1 MKITCAFQYE
11 LYVDETRRA
20 ALSRNAGCR
29 RFVFNKALGIQNER
43 KSKGEKLLTY
53 KELAHELVLW
63 KKQPET
69 AFLREAMS
77 QPLQQALLDLDRAIS
92 DSFRPKS
99 DPAHKGWPKFKAKDI
114 GDGFRIPQFA
124 PEHIDDANGRVK
136 LPKIGWIRYRR
147 TRAIAFECANGT
159 LVPGVVKLIHVK
171 KDCGRWFVIF
181 TVEFEVKVPDM
192 KALDVGIDVGVV
204 HAVAT
209 SDGRFYDLDTEK
221 IRSIEKRI
229 AGLKRKLS
237 LNQESRKKLAK
248 LGLAEPFDKKQPS
261 RKRRRLKEKLQ
272 KLYRKIRCIRQDFN
286 RKTAHALA
294 QEYGCVYVEDLKVK
308 NMTASAKGTVANPG
322 KNVKQK
328 SGLNRAILRTGFYS
342 LRQAIEWQLLKVG
355 GVMIPVDPRGTSI
368 TCPHCQSRDKRNRP
382 TQAIFKCVN
391 ESCGFKANA
400 DVVGALNVLRK
411 GRTGPSA
418 HNKKHIAHVVSIGE
432 QGFRPED
439 SMPSMGTALEPRDR
453 VVQGIPAL

>member
-1 MKITCAFQYE
+1 
-11 LYVDETRRA
+11 
-20 ALSRNAGCR
+20 
-29 RFVFNKALGIQNER
+29 
-43 KSKGEKLLTY
+43 
-53 KELAHELVLW
+53 
-63 KKQPET
+63 
-69 AFLREAMS
+69 
-77 QPLQQALLDLDRAIS
+77 
-92 DSFRPKS
+92 
-99 DPAHKGWPKFKAKDI
+99 
-114 GDGFRIPQFA
+114 
-124 PEHIDDANGRVK
+124 
-136 LPKIGWIRYRR
+136 
-147 TRAIAFECANGT
+147 
-159 LVPGVVKLIHVK
+159 
-171 KDCGRWFVIF
+171 VIF

-209 SDGRFYDLDTEK
+209 SDGRFYDLDTAK

-261 RKRRRLKEKLQ
+261 CKRRRLKEKLQ

-308 NMTASAKGTVANPG
+308 NMTASVKGTVENPG

-342 LRQAIEWQLLKVG
+342 LRQAIEWQLLKMG
-355 GVMIPVDPRGTSI
+355 GVVIPVDPRGTSI
-368 TCPHCQSRDKRNRP
+368 TCPHCQTRDKRNRP

-418 HNKKHIAHVVSIGE
+418 HNKKHIAHVVSVVE
-432 QGFRPED
+432 QGFRPKD

>member
-1 MKITCAFQYE
+1 MPTGE
-11 LYVDETRRA
+11 SSSRRSA
-20 ALSRNAGCR
+20 GFDTAERVPSRSSVRTGC
-29 RFVFNKALGIQNER
+29 
-43 KSKGEKLLTY
+43 
-53 KELAHELVLW
+53 
-63 KKQPET
+63 
-69 AFLREAMS
+69 
-77 QPLQQALLDLDRAIS
+77 
-92 DSFRPKS
+92 SFP
-99 DPAHKGWPKFKAKDI
+99 
-114 GDGFRIPQFA
+114 
-124 PEHIDDANGRVK
+124 V
-136 LPKIGWIRYRR
+136 
-147 TRAIAFECANGT
+147 
-159 LVPGVVKLIHVK
+159 IHVR
-171 KDCGRWFVIF
+171 KDCGHWFVIF

-209 SDGRFYDLDTEK
+209 SDGRFYDLDTAK

-261 RKRRRLKEKLQ
+261 CKRRRLKEKLQ

-308 NMTASAKGTVANPG
+308 NMTASAKGTVENPG

-355 GVMIPVDPRGTSI
+355 GVVIPVDPRGTSI
-368 TCPHCQSRDKRNRP
+368 TCPHCQTRDKRNRP

-439 SMPSMGTALEPRDR
+439 SMPSMGAILKPRDR
-453 VVQGIPAL
+453 VAQGIPAL

>member
-69 AFLREAMS
+69 AFLREAMA

-114 GDGFRIPQFA
+114 GDGFRVPQFA

-159 LVPGVVKLIHVK
+159 LVPGVVKQIHVK

-181 TVEFEVKVPDM
+181 TVEFEVQAPDM

-229 AGLKRKLS
+229 AG
-237 LNQESRKKLAK
+237 
-248 LGLAEPFDKKQPS
+248 F
-261 RKRRRLKEKLQ
+261 
-272 KLYRKIRCIRQDFN
+272 LYRKIRCIRQDFH

-355 GVMIPVDPRGTSI
+355 GVVIPVDPRGTSI
-368 TCPHCQSRDKRNRP
+368 SCPHCQTRDKRNRP
-382 TQAIFKCVN
+382 TQAIFKCIN

-418 HNKKHIAHVVSIGE
+418 HNKKHIAHVVSVGE
-432 QGFRPED
+432 QGFRPKD

>member
-69 AFLREAMS
+69 AFLREAMA

-114 GDGFRIPQFA
+114 GDGFRVPQFA

-159 LVPGVVKLIHVK
+159 LVPGVVKQIHVK

-181 TVEFEVKVPDM
+181 TVEFEVQAPDM

-209 SDGRFYDLDTEK
+209 SDGRFYDLDTAK

-261 RKRRRLKEKLQ
+261 RKRRRLKERLQ
-272 KLYRKIRCIRQDFN
+272 NLYRK
-286 RKTAHALA
+286 
-294 QEYGCVYVEDLKVK
+294 EYGCVYVEDLKVK
-308 NMTASAKGTVANPG
+308 NMTASVKGTVENPG

-342 LRQAIEWQLLKVG
+342 LRQAIEWQLLKMG
-355 GVMIPVDPRGTSI
+355 GVVIPVDPRGTSI

-391 ESCGFKANA
+391 ESCGFEANA

-439 SMPSMGTALEPRDR
+439 SMPSMGAILKPRDR
-453 VVQGIPAL
+453 VAQGIPAL

>member
-1 MKITCAFQYE
+1 MVVKHAFLKEVCHDVHMKITCAFQYE

-69 AFLREAMS
+69 AFLREAMA

-114 GDGFRIPQFA
+114 GDGFRVPQFA

-159 LVPGVVKLIHVK
+159 LVPGVVKQIHVK

-181 TVEFEVKVPDM
+181 TVEFEVQTPDM

-248 LGLAEPFDKKQPS
+248 LGLAEPFDKK
-261 RKRRRLKEKLQ
+261 
-272 KLYRKIRCIRQDFN
+272 
-286 RKTAHALA
+286 
-294 QEYGCVYVEDLKVK
+294 
-308 NMTASAKGTVANPG
+308 
-322 KNVKQK
+322 
-328 SGLNRAILRTGFYS
+328 
-342 LRQAIEWQLLKVG
+342 
-355 GVMIPVDPRGTSI
+355 
-368 TCPHCQSRDKRNRP
+368 
-382 TQAIFKCVN
+382 
-391 ESCGFKANA
+391 
-400 DVVGALNVLRK
+400 
-411 GRTGPSA
+411 
-418 HNKKHIAHVVSIGE
+418 
-432 QGFRPED
+432 
-439 SMPSMGTALEPRDR
+439 
-453 VVQGIPAL
+453 

>member
-1 MKITCAFQYE
+1 MVVKHAFLKEVCHDVHMKITCAFQYE

-20 ALSRNAGCR
+20 ALSRNASCR

-69 AFLREAMS
+69 AFLREAMA

-114 GDGFRIPQFA
+114 GDGFRVPQFA

-147 TRAIAFECANGT
+147 TRPIAFECADGM
-159 LVPGVVKLIHVK
+159 LVPGVVKQIHVR
-171 KDCGRWFVIF
+171 KDCGHWFVIF

-192 KALDVGIDVGVV
+192 KALDVGIDVGAV

-209 SDGRFYDLDTEK
+209 SDGRFYDLDTAK

-272 KLYRKIRCIRQDFN
+272 KLYSPSNRMATSESGWCGDSRRSERDEHHLPALSDQGQTQPPDAGDFQVRQRK
-286 RKTAHALA
+286 
-294 QEYGCVYVEDLKVK
+294 
-308 NMTASAKGTVANPG
+308 
-322 KNVKQK
+322 
-328 SGLNRAILRTGFYS
+328 LRLQS
-342 LRQAIEWQLLKVG
+342 ECRRG
-355 GVMIPVDPRGTSI
+355 G
-368 TCPHCQSRDKRNRP
+368 
-382 TQAIFKCVN
+382 
-391 ESCGFKANA
+391 
-400 DVVGALNVLRK
+400 
-411 GRTGPSA
+411 
-418 HNKKHIAHVVSIGE
+418 
-432 QGFRPED
+432 RPERVEEG
-439 SMPSMGTALEPRDR
+439 PDR
-453 VVQGIPAL
+453 PECTQQKAHRPCSECWGARLSA